1 MSYNYIKL
9 NELIVEGEKTSNIC
23 FTNGLNV
30 IHGTT
35 NTGKSLILDLINYCM
50 GSSINSNF
58 DNITELDKYNTSH
71 LIVTI
76 NKLKYKI
83 SRSLIEDTNK
93 IIVYDY
99 FNKENKILYA
109 KNSKN
114 TFSNY
119 LLTLLNL
126 NNKYVRTP
134 KNIENLTLHYLK
146 EVALISEEKII
157 RKTPSPFLS
166 GQNNMKNKEKSAIQF
181 FLSNKA
187 IVSKKQVD
195 STENKSSL
203 LSKKDL
209 LSYLINEQ
217 ENKLNELKK
226 TFNINSLKELENKLT
241 PLTEI
246 AHANE
251 NFIKSL
257 ENEKQD
263 NIYKYN
269 SLIDERAY
277 VQQLINTLINSLSLF
292 ESDIKR
298 LEYLVEGSNKLNNLL
313 NCECPLCKH
322 KLNIDEFEPL
332 SDIYH
337 NEYNE
342 IIFKKEECIKLL
354 EIKKSELEN
363 INSKIEYIESS
374 LQEISQKQNN
384 LIQDLDNYTQNLQEL
399 NNMKIVQ
406 STINEIEDSNNTL
419 NLKLQE
425 ILEKINNYTPP
436 TKYNFDLTTNLV
448 EKYLPFIKSLL
459 KGFKFED
466 DFGKINEINFN
477 NENYDLVI
485 NNKIRAAN
493 GKGVRA
499 LISSAM
505 IIGLMQYLVEIN
517 HPHLGFV
524 ILDSPLLSLK
534 ERNKTSNNELLSQNI
549 HESFF
554 TYLSKLTNHQIII
567 LENEIPPTKLAK
579 SSNIIKFDKDD
590 PLSRSGLL

>member
-9 NELIVEGEKTSNIC
+9 NELIIDGEKHSNIR

-35 NTGKSLILDLINYCM
+35 NTGKSLILDLISYCM
-50 GSSINSNF
+50 GSDIKSNF
-58 DNITELDKYNTSH
+58 DDITELDKYHTSH
-71 LIVTI
+71 LIITI

-99 FNKENKILYA
+99 FNDKYTILYA
-109 KNSKN
+109 KSNKN

-126 NNKYVRTP
+126 DNKHVRTP
-134 KNIENLTLHYLK
+134 KKIENLTLHYLK

-166 GQNNMKNKEKSAIQF
+166 GQNNMINKEKSAIQF
-181 FLSNKA
+181 FLSNQT
-187 IVSKKQVD
+187 IVSQKQVD
-195 STENKSSL
+195 STESKSSL
-203 LSKKDL
+203 SSQKDL

-217 ENKLNELKK
+217 ENKLNEIKK
-226 TFNINSLKELENKLT
+226 TFNINTLKELENKLT

-263 NIYKYN
+263 NIDKYN

-277 VQQLINTLINSLSLF
+277 IQQLINTLINSLSLF

-313 NCECPLCKH
+313 DCECPLCKH

-332 SDIYH
+332 SDIYYK
-337 NEYNE
+337 EYNE
-342 IIFKKEECIKLL
+342 IILKKEECIKLL
-354 EIKKSELEN
+354 EIKTSELEN
-363 INSKIEYIESS
+363 INSKIDDLESS
-374 LQEISQKQNN
+374 LQEISQKQNI
-384 LIQDLDNYTQNLQEL
+384 LIQDLDDYTQNLQEL

-425 ILEKINNYTPP
+425 IIEKISNYTPP
-436 TKYNFDLTTNLV
+436 AKYNFDLTNDLV

-459 KGFKFED
+459 KGFNFED
-466 DFGKINEINFN
+466 EFGKINDINFN
-477 NENYDLVI
+477 NKNYDLVI

-505 IIGLMQYLVEIN
+505 IIGFMQYLVEIN

-534 ERNKTSNNELLSQNI
+534 ERDKTSNDELLSQSI
-549 HESFF
+549 HDSFF

-567 LENEIPPTKLAK
+567 LENEIPPTELSN

-590 PLSRSGLL
+590 PLSRNGLL